1 MKIVRPCAELMRHD
15 GDPYKFIE
23 KVGRTCYKSEA
34 NITDESATKFVEG
47 LVKRK
52 HGAMLEHEWI
62 YISLADRRK
71 DIQTELYGYLTFN
84 NGENDNLGLL
94 KYIHFGHIT
103 DPDGKD
109 RGYAAASFR
118 TWIQL
123 LDDFYANGCK
133 SAHWITPT
141 MHAIAFTLNQL
152 FPAAFVC
159 YNDKMGSTYA
169 SLLENFTKKIP
180 CIIIPREDIERSLE
194 NSSEP
199 SDNLIH
205 TVLFVC
211 DRGVSH
217 EFVRHRPAS
226 FGQESTRYC
235 NYTKGQFD
243 SEITVIEPLFW
254 DKTSAEYATWKKACE
269 AAEEFYFE
277 LIKLDATAQE
287 ARSVLPNSL
296 KTEIFITATE
306 KEWQHIVNLRYHG
319 TTGAPHPQMKE
330 VMVLAY
336 PMLQHASN
344 GRIK

>member
-1 MKIVRPCAELMRHD
+1 MRHD

-23 KVGRTCYKSEA
+23 KVGRTCYKSES

-52 HGAMLEHEWI
+52 HGAMLEHEWL
-62 YISLADRRK
+62 YISLTNRRK
-71 DIQTELYGYLTFN
+71 SIRNELYTYLTAN
-84 NGENDNLGLL
+84 SDDTARLDIL
-94 KYIHFGHIT
+94 KYMHFGNIV
-103 DPDGKD
+103 DPDGKARD
-109 RGYAAASFR
+109 YAAASFR
-118 TWIQL
+118 TWIQFI
-123 LDDFYANGCK
+123 DGFYANGND
-133 SAHWITPT
+133 HWTESTVNAIT
-141 MHAIAFTLNQL
+141 FTLNQL

-159 YNDKMGSTYA
+159 HNDRIPDNQLDEYS
-169 SLLENFTKKIP
+169 KKLP
-180 CIIIPREDIERSLE
+180 CTIIPREDIERSLVNTTE
-194 NSSEP
+194 S

-235 NYTKGQFD
+235 NYTKGQFG

-269 AAEEFYFE
+269 TSEELYFE

-330 VMVLAY
+330 VMALAY